1 MEYPVDP
8 EWRGYFTKRCCSSR
22 LSNSSFSAFTSPH
35 EACAGISS
43 TDRPPPNEATL
54 NTAFLEYFHRLGCG
68 DREQHE
74 LDVGFLS
81 SLIGSGANVNTKDQ
95 YGQTALHTVAQAGH
109 LDAARFLVE
118 RGARVGEPDTNGRTP
133 LHVAATLD
141 HPNVIDFFV
150 KHGGDVEAA
159 TWEELQT
166 AAHYAAK
173 HGARAALE
181 CLYRRLSNIH
191 ARDYRARTPLFL
203 AAKYGQRSTVQLL
216 LSVGADAGAEDSLR
230 TSCLS
235 VILDTVPDM
244 ALLALN
250 QLRVIKE
257 SDQKQYF
264 YLRIL
269 EPTESDDQE
278 NPVQSL
284 LELVVMRR
292 LYEVVDHPVV
302 RMFIDVKWNAY
313 GLKGNCWTLTTKM
326 AFIVTWMVLLVAVPW
341 PRRHVYTFPEDWWR
355 VALALWCVSHALLR
369 MVLEARQL
377 LSSRRSFAA
386 WKELRYQEISSDRRF
401 CHPCWPEESIYLEN
415 QMKKL
420 RKSQAFYFLD
430 YWNVLDWVVLLAL
443 LAALVTHVADV
454 IGPSAALARTH
465 VRLAAVAIVPLWMCN
480 LKQMRSFWVIG
491 PFIVMLGKMAVH
503 FFKLLFLLLQFFVPY
518 SIAFLLVFHNSGI
531 QTLASGHMT
540 AFQVL
545 RLGFTDEYEALAM
558 LAYAPLMTPLLVVSY
573 VGLVSIVCLNIFV
586 AMLNDAYE
594 SVSEDP
600 RANMYMQR
608 ASVLLGLEKSVLFRG
623 DREVTR
629 RFLHNECSPLH
640 AFYGHERAVQT
651 EFELLTAACEIQ
663 DGLEELWEYVHDDH
677 TNGGTKEMSFTTR
690 PQSPRS
696 FPSGSLSS
704 VCQEV
709 LDIHWQL
716 DLLRMEQR
724 DTTAH
729 LKYMLRNLHQR
740 LNAYTPID
748 GQPGAMDGAS
758 AGFVEG
764 MERPPLHVVWERP
777 DQPSESSVED
787 PSTSTG

>member
-1 MEYPVDP
+1 MPLCPHLPYLSYIYHFPVHTILFQTLTH
-8 EWRGYFTKRCCSSR
+8 GYKENRDTQTYISFCLYAY
-22 LSNSSFSAFTSPH
+22 LSPACFSQRASAT
-35 EACAGISS
+35 CLS
-43 TDRPPPNEATL
+43 T
-54 NTAFLEYFHRLGCG
+54 
-68 DREQHE
+68 
-74 LDVGFLS
+74 
-81 SLIGSGANVNTKDQ
+81 
-95 YGQTALHTVAQAGH
+95 
-109 LDAARFLVE
+109 
-118 RGARVGEPDTNGRTP
+118 ARVSP
-133 LHVAATLD
+133 VC
-141 HPNVIDFFV
+141 VC
-150 KHGGDVEAA
+150 
-159 TWEELQT
+159 
-166 AAHYAAK
+166 
-173 HGARAALE
+173 AL
-181 CLYRRLSNIH
+181 C
-191 ARDYRARTPLFL
+191 A
-203 AAKYGQRSTVQLL
+203 
-216 LSVGADAGAEDSLR
+216 
-230 TSCLS
+230 C
-235 VILDTVPDM
+235 VP
-244 ALLALN
+244 
-250 QLRVIKE
+250 RC
-257 SDQKQYF
+257 
-264 YLRIL
+264 R
-269 EPTESDDQE
+269 
-278 NPVQSL
+278 
-284 LELVVMRR
+284 
-292 LYEVVDHPVV
+292 
-302 RMFIDVKWNAY
+302 
-313 GLKGNCWTLTTKM
+313 
-326 AFIVTWMVLLVAVPW
+326 
-341 PRRHVYTFPEDWWR
+341 
-355 VALALWCVSHALLR
+355 
-369 MVLEARQL
+369 
-377 LSSRRSFAA
+377 
-386 WKELRYQEISSDRRF
+386 
-401 CHPCWPEESIYLEN
+401 
-415 QMKKL
+415 
-420 RKSQAFYFLD
+420 
-430 YWNVLDWVVLLAL
+430 NVLDWVVLLAL

-608 ASVLLGLEKSVLFRG
+608 ASVLLGLEKSVLLRG

-640 AFYGHERAVQT
+640 AFYGHERVVQT

-663 DGLEELWEYVHDDH
+663 DGLEELWEYVRDDH

-690 PQSPRS
+690 PQSPRP

-740 LNAYTPID
+740 LNAYTPI
-748 GQPGAMDGAS
+748 GTCAS
-758 AGFVEG
+758 
-764 MERPPLHVVWERP
+764 LHTLTRAYTHVHS
-777 DQPSESSVED
+777 Q
-787 PSTSTG
+787 TQTGTAL